1 MKTIAVKNNIMNK
14 YRLRVF
20 PGKSIY
26 NDYVTSQ
33 HYYIDTACR
42 INFYNLIDDER
53 IIIASYPSA
62 VVIIES
68 IEYDIEN

>member
-1 MKTIAVKNNIMNK
+1 MNK

-20 PGKSIY
+20 PGGSIY
-26 NDYVTSQ
+26 PESVISQ
-33 HYYIDTACR
+33 HSYIDDFR
-42 INFYNLIDDER
+42 VYFYNLIDNEKM
-53 IIIASYPSA
+53 IVASYPSA

>member
-1 MKTIAVKNNIMNK
+1 MNK

-20 PGKSIY
+20 PGNSIY
-26 NDYVTSQ
+26 VDYVISQ
-33 HYYIDTACR
+33 HYYIDDFR
-42 INFYNLIDDER
+42 INFYSFVDDDR

-68 IEYDIEN
+68 VEYDIPS